1 MKCISVYTNSFEQ
14 FSDIY
19 EQVLESPPQDNEDKV
34 VEGITV
40 SGSGH
45 VPHQYI
51 ERMRVKP
58 EVVVMRE
65 KARDIM
71 ILQHGNVFEICLP
84 SDEEDEEEVFEDE
97 VVE

>member
-19 EQVLESPPQDNEDKV
+19 EQVLEAQPQENEDIV
-34 VEGITV
+34 IDGITV

-45 VPHQYI
+45 VPVQYI

-58 EVVVMRE
+58 EVVVMKE

-84 SDEEDEEEVFEDE
+84 SDEASEEEIVIE
-97 VVE
+97 

>member
-1 MKCISVYTNSFEQ
+1 MNCISVYTKNFEL

-19 EQVLESPPQDNEDKV
+19 EQVLESPPEENEDIV

-40 SGSGH
+40 SGSGD
-45 VPHQYI
+45 VPEQYI

-58 EVVVMRE
+58 EVVVMRDKE
-65 KARDIM
+65 RNIM

-84 SDEEDEEEVFEDE
+84 SEEEQAV
-97 VVE
+97 

>member
-1 MKCISVYTNSFEQ
+1 MKCISVYTNSFEL

-19 EQVLESPPQDNEDKV
+19 EQVLQAPPQENEDIV

-45 VPHQYI
+45 VPDQYI

-58 EVVVMRE
+58 EVVVMKE
-65 KARDIM
+65 KSRNIM
-71 ILQHGNVFEICLP
+71 ILQHGDVFEICLP
-84 SDEEDEEEVFEDE
+84 SDEEEAV
-97 VVE
+97 

>member
-1 MKCISVYTNSFEQ
+1 MMTMKCISVYTNNFEL

-19 EQVLESPPQDNEDKV
+19 EQVLESPPQENEDII

-40 SGSGH
+40 SGSGD
-45 VPHQYI
+45 VPDQYI

-58 EVVVMRE
+58 EVVVMKERE
-65 KARDIM
+65 RNIM

-84 SDEEDEEEVFEDE
+84 SDEEEAV
-97 VVE
+97 

>member
-1 MKCISVYTNSFEQ
+1 MMTMNCISVYTKNFEL

-19 EQVLESPPQDNEDKV
+19 EQVLESPPEENEDIV

-40 SGSGH
+40 SGSGD
-45 VPHQYI
+45 VPEQYI

-58 EVVVMRE
+58 EVVVMRDKE
-65 KARDIM
+65 RNIM

-84 SDEEDEEEVFEDE
+84 SEEEQAV
-97 VVE
+97 

>member
-1 MKCISVYTNSFEQ
+1 MNCISVYTNNFEL

-19 EQVLESPPQDNEDKV
+19 EQVLESPPEENEDLV

-40 SGSGH
+40 SGSGD
-45 VPHQYI
+45 VPEQYI

-58 EVVVMRE
+58 EVVVMRDKE
-65 KARDIM
+65 RNIM

-84 SDEEDEEEVFEDE
+84 SEEEQAV
-97 VVE
+97 